1 MVRSAYAARGK
12 RTVKSMLVL
21 LHCESNT
28 GYAIA
33 PLEGMF
39 FRMAMELCDQD
50 RSRIHFAYPSMRKGP
65 TDTLP
70 TDFDQYLVVDPQT
83 RDTEDFRRAQAYVEK
98 HGIDTLFGFDQPVSR
113 PIYKYFRAGG
123 VRHFISYWG
132 APMSSL
138 FGPVKLAI
146 KRIEV
151 ALRRHGPDHYIFES
165 MGMADTAVL
174 GRGIARSK
182 TTIVYQ
188 GVDVDRY
195 HPEPSSRCV
204 YDRLNIPGSRRVFF
218 YAGHFEERKGVAV
231 IMRAINR
238 LTHTRAVDDWHV
250 VLFGNQPGEEQRFID
265 MLAPEARGRVLFGG
279 YRDDLDLIQRSCYVG
294 MIASTGWDSFPRS
307 GMEIQASG
315 MPLLASGLP
324 GLREA
329 VDHERT
335 GYLFEPGDD
344 HRLAEL
350 MNYLLDHPDKRD
362 ELAKAARARAEH
374 RFSLAAQ
381 LQGLI
386 DVVRRTAA
394 S

>member
-1 MVRSAYAARGK
+1 
-12 RTVKSMLVL
+12 MLIL

-33 PLEGMF
+33 PLEGTF

-50 RSRIHFAYPSMRKGP
+50 RSRIHFGYPSMRRGP
-65 TDTLP
+65 TETLP
-70 TDFDQYLVVDPQT
+70 ADFNQYLVIDPQT
-83 RDTEDFRRAQAYVEK
+83 RDPEDFRRAQAYVEK
-98 HGIDTLFGFDQPVSR
+98 HGIDTLFGFDQPVSQ
-113 PIYKYFRAGG
+113 PIYKHFRAGG

-165 MGMADTAVL
+165 VGMADTAVL

-182 TTIVYQ
+182 TSVVYQ
-188 GVDVDRY
+188 DVDADRFR
-195 HPEPSSRCV
+195 PEPGSRYV
-204 YDRLNIPGSRRVFF
+204 YEKLNIPASRRVFF

-238 LTHTRAVDDWHV
+238 LARERTADDWHM

-265 MLAPEARGRVLFGG
+265 MLAPEARERVLFGG
-279 YRDDLDLIQRSCYVG
+279 YRNDLHLIQRSCYAG

-315 MPLLASGLP
+315 MPLLASALP
-324 GLREA
+324 GLRES
-329 VDHERT
+329 VDHEHT

-344 HRLAEL
+344 RRLAEL
-350 MNYLLDHPDKRD
+350 MNHLLDHPDKRD
-362 ELAKAARARAEH
+362 ELAKAARARIEQG
-374 RFSLAAQ
+374 FSHPAQ
-381 LQGLI
+381 LRRLI
-386 DVVRRTAA
+386 DVVRRTTA